1 MVQELLSQSQIDAR
15 LYPESDGKPMADNTV
30 QFRLITT
37 IVGGLS
43 ALFQERDDVFVVG
56 DLLWYPRKA
65 GTLTVV
71 EQSLPFSQA
80 PDIMVVFGVENKD
93 RGSYKQWEEGNIVP
107 QVAMEIVSPSNSK
120 GEMED
125 KFRFYDYY
133 GVEEYY
139 VYNPQRNQLQGGLR
153 RGGFLTEIPQM
164 EGWTSPLLGVSFS
177 TLSPELQVFAP
188 TGEVFGTYEEV
199 VVERDL
205 QRQETERQRQ
215 ETERQRERADGA
227 ELERDRQ
234 RQETERQQERAESAE
249 SDLQQLREK
258 LRQLNIDPDSLL

>member
-139 VYNPQRNQLQGGLR
+139 VYNPQRNQLQGWLR

-188 TGEVFGTYEEV
+188 SGEVFGTYEEM
-199 VVERDL
+199 VVERD
-205 QRQETERQRQ
+205 
-215 ETERQRERADGA
+215 RQRERADGA

-234 RQETERQQERAESAE
+234 RQETERQQQRADSAE

>member
-1 MVQELLSQSQIDAR
+1 MVQELLSQAQIDAR
-15 LYPESDGKPMADNTV
+15 LYPDSDGKPMADNTV

-43 ALFQERDDVFVVG
+43 ALFQERDDVFAIG

-65 GTLTVV
+65 GTLTAV
-71 EQSLPFSQA
+71 EQNLPFCQA
-80 PDIMVVFGVENKD
+80 PDVMVVFGVDKKD

-107 QVAMEIVSPSNSK
+107 QVAMEIISPSNSK

-139 VYNPQRNQLQGGLR
+139 VYNPKRNELQGWLR
-153 RGGFLTEIPQM
+153 RGGRLTEIAQM
-164 EGWTSPLLGVSFS
+164 EGWRSPLLQVSFS
-177 TLSPELQVFAP
+177 TSSQQLQLFTP
-188 TGEVFGTYEEV
+188 SGEAFGTYEDV
-199 VVERDL
+199 VRERD
-205 QRQETERQRQ
+205 RQRQ
-215 ETERQRERADGA
+215 ETELERDRANTA

-234 RQETERQQERAESAE
+234 RQETELERDRANTAES
-249 SDLQQLREK
+249 SLQQLREK
-258 LRQLNIDPDSLL
+258 LRQLNIDPDSL